1 MRSDRMK
8 NELKKR
14 IKQTIVQALRLEIDP
29 EEIGDSDVL
38 FGGEMGLN
46 SMAMIELVVALEEEF
61 DLEVSDEDLRAEVFK
76 SVQTIADYIHSVRE
90 RVSTTP

>member
-1 MRSDRMK
+1 MK

-14 IKQTIVQALRLEIDP
+14 IKQTIVHALRLEIAP

-61 DLEVSDEDLRAEVFK
+61 GFEVSDEDLRTEAFK
-76 SVQTIADYIHSVRE
+76 CVQTIADYIHSVRE
-90 RVSTTP
+90 CVSTAT